1 MAGVQYVLQLL
12 VSILE
17 VVVTILDLKE
27 KIKHECVE
35 VSGESD
41 WSFMF

>member
-17 VVVTILDLKE
+17 VVVTILDLKG
-27 KIKHECVE
+27 KVKHERVE